1 MKIIKKSLCVALFLL
16 LSFSSWAADW
26 FAYGGSFGTALVVNG
41 DKALRE
47 SSDYMHRV
55 VLEFDATMEF
65 IIHPAI
71 RIAAGSILLTDF
83 KFKDELSYNSLDY
96 NFYTGARIY
105 PGLGGLRIGVDYN
118 LGRRTDFVDM
128 PSVNTVKSTAWGN
141 GFRFLLEY
149 DFRYEKMGL
158 QPIIGG
164 GWRYV
169 PRGGDTS
176 DHILSVYFKLL
187 YR

>member
-1 MKIIKKSLCVALFLL
+1 MKLVKKSFCIALFLL
-16 LSFSSWAADW
+16 LGFSSWAADW

-41 DKALRE
+41 DKAFRAASE
-47 SSDYMHRV
+47 DMHRV

-71 RIAAGSILLTDF
+71 RIAAGSILLADF
-83 KFKDELSYNSLDY
+83 KFMDERHYNSLDY
-96 NFYTGARIY
+96 NFYGGIRGY
-105 PGLGGLRIGVDYN
+105 PGLGGLRLGVDYN
-118 LGRRTDFVDM
+118 LGRRTDFIDI
-128 PSVNTVKSTAWGN
+128 PSINGVKSTAWGN

-149 DFRYEKMGL
+149 DFRHEKTGL
-158 QPIIGG
+158 LPMIGG
-164 GWRYV
+164 SWRYL
-169 PRGGDTS
+169 PRGGNTS